1 MKDIITKI
9 NESIKAVEFN
19 VSFNGT
25 KDKEGLPF
33 SVKVLVEP
41 EYKEAFKKYLEEEK
55 DNTVY
60 MAEDWN
66 GEPIGED

>member
-33 SVKVLVEP
+33 SVKVLVES